1 MIRFGTDGVRGRVP
15 GEMGPALA
23 LALGNAAAEY
33 AVRVLGGGAVRVA
46 VAQDSRP
53 SGGMLEAAV
62 IAGITA
68 AGATAVRCG
77 VLPTPGL
84 SAVVAEEGW
93 AGGVMI
99 TASHNPAHDN
109 GLKVLDAAG
118 RKPSDAHRRAL
129 EGLLAAPLVLA
140 TAPGDVHEFAEAGDL
155 WLAAVRRKVPG
166 GAWLKGTRI
175 VVDAANGAARG
186 RAAQLVRNLGAE
198 VVTIGEG
205 SGAQINE
212 GCGAVHPALISAAVL
227 EHAADAGIA
236 LDGDGDRVIVCDDAG
251 RVLDGDALLWL
262 LADGPVAVGT
272 IMSNEGLA
280 RGLAARGTTLLRT
293 PVGDAHVAAAMVASG
308 ARVGAETSGHV
319 LFADGLPTGCGLLA
333 GLRAL
338 AGGPHRLQ
346 ARLEGYAPTV
356 QVHGKRPRQ
365 SLEVLAPTIAQLE
378 EIGCR
383 VVARASG
390 TEPIVRVM
398 VEHADAARAR
408 AGLDRL
414 LALLGETA

>member
-1 MIRFGTDGVRGRVP
+1 MIRFGTDGLRGRVP

-23 LALGNAAAEY
+23 LALGNAAAVQ
-33 AVRVLGGGAVRVA
+33 ALRVSGGAPVRIA

-53 SGGMLEAAV
+53 SGAMLEAAV
-62 IAGITA
+62 VAGITA
-68 AGATAVRCG
+68 AGATVVRCG
-77 VLPTPGL
+77 VVPTPGL
-84 SAVVAEEGW
+84 SVVVADEGL
-93 AGGVMI
+93 AGGIMI

-118 RKPSDAHRRAL
+118 RKPSDAHRTAL
-129 EGLLAAPLVLA
+129 EALLAAPLVCA
-140 TAPGDVHEFAEAGDL
+140 EMPGDVAEFPEAGDL
-155 WLAAVRRKVPG
+155 WLAAVRRKLPG
-166 GAWLKGTRI
+166 GAWLKGTRV

-186 RAAQLVRNLGAE
+186 RAVQLVRNLGAE
-198 VVTIGEG
+198 VVAIGEDG
-205 SGAQINE
+205 GDRIND
-212 GCGAVHPALISAAVL
+212 GCGAVHPEALAAAVR

-236 LDGDGDRVIVCDDAG
+236 LDGDGDRVVLCDDAG
-251 RVLDGDALLWL
+251 HILDGDALLWL
-262 LADGPVAVGT
+262 LAEGPVAVGT

-280 RGLAARGTTLLRT
+280 RGLAARGIRLVRT
-293 PVGDAHVAAAMVASG
+293 PVGDSHVAAAMVAEG

-338 AGGPHRLQ
+338 AGGAHRLQ

-356 QVHGKRPRQ
+356 QLHGKRPRQ
-365 SLEVLAPTIAQLE
+365 PLDVLAPAVAELE
-378 EIGCR
+378 SEGCR

-398 VEHADAARAR
+398 VEHTDPTRAR

-414 LALLGETA
+414 LGLLGEAP

>member
-1 MIRFGTDGVRGRVP
+1 
-15 GEMGPALA
+15 
-23 LALGNAAAEY
+23 
-33 AVRVLGGGAVRVA
+33 
-46 VAQDSRP
+46 
-53 SGGMLEAAV
+53 MLEAAV

-84 SAVVAEEGW
+84 SAVVAEEGF

-109 GLKVLDAAG
+109 GLKVLDGAG
-118 RKPSDAHRRAL
+118 RKPSASHRSAL
-129 EGLLAAPLVLA
+129 EALLAGPLVLVD
-140 TAPGDVHEFAEAGDL
+140 APGDVMDFAEAGDV
-155 WLAAVRRKVPG
+155 WLAAVRRRLPG

-175 VVDAANGAARG
+175 VIDAANGAARG

-198 VVTIGEG
+198 VVAIGEG

-212 GCGAVHPALISAAVL
+212 GCGAVHPALLSAAVR

-346 ARLEGYAPTV
+346 ARLEGYTPTV

-365 SLEVLAPTIAQLE
+365 PLDVLSPTMAQLE
-378 EIGCR
+378 DAGCR